1 MRIYHT
7 KEGIVLNVI
16 KRDGRVV
23 NFNPDKIENAMI
35 KAYKSCH
42 GKAPD
47 DKFNLLIDRTVSY
60 IERQVLLSDDG
71 VGVED
76 IQDLVERKLMDSRYK
91 EVARSYISYR
101 DSRSRERLK
110 KSKLIQDMASKLKGT
125 NIENQNANVDEN
137 SFGGRMGEAR
147 SVVVKDYALN
157 YCMSAMSRENH
168 LNNMVYIHD
177 LDSYAPGMSNCL
189 SLPLDDLLRKGFTT
203 RQTDVRPANSVNT
216 AFQLVAVTFQLQSL
230 NQFGGVA
237 ATHLDHTMVPY
248 VRKSFYKHFKDGL
261 KYVENYAGD
270 IKDLGISKRTSIVD
284 KKYKNFSKAYSYAY
298 EMTERETYQA
308 VEGMYHNLRVF
319 G

>member
-157 YCMSAMSRENH
+157 YCMSAMSRENP
-168 LNNMVYIHD
+168 LNNMIYVHD
-177 LDSYAPGMSNCL
+177 LDSFASGMHNCL
-189 SLPLDDLLRKGFTT
+189 SIPLDDLLRKGFTT

-216 AFQLVAVTFQLQSL
+216 AFQLVAVTFQLHSL
-230 NQFGGVA
+230 NQFGKN
-237 ATHLDHTMVPY
+237 LC
-248 VRKSFYKHFKDGL
+248 R
-261 KYVENYAGD
+261 
-270 IKDLGISKRTSIVD
+270 SKT
-284 KKYKNFSKAYSYAY
+284 
-298 EMTERETYQA
+298 
-308 VEGMYHNLRVF
+308 L
-319 G
+319 

>member
-60 IERQVLLSDDG
+60 IERQVLLSEDG

-147 SVVVKDYALN
+147 SVVVRDYALN
-157 YCMSAMSRENH
+157 YCMSPMSRDNH
-168 LNNMVYIHD
+168 LNNMVYVHD
-177 LDSYAPGMSNCL
+177 LDNFAIGSHNCL
-189 SLPLDDLLRKGFTT
+189 STPMDDLLRRGFNT

-230 NQFGGVA
+230 NQFGKN
-237 ATHLDHTMVPY
+237 LC
-248 VRKSFYKHFKDGL
+248 R
-261 KYVENYAGD
+261 
-270 IKDLGISKRTSIVD
+270 SKT
-284 KKYKNFSKAYSYAY
+284 
-298 EMTERETYQA
+298 
-308 VEGMYHNLRVF
+308 L
-319 G
+319 

>member
-147 SVVVKDYALN
+147 SVVVRDYALN
-157 YCMSAMSRENH
+157 YCMSPMSRDNH
-168 LNNMVYIHD
+168 LNNMVYVHD
-177 LDSYAPGMSNCL
+177 LDNFAIGSHNCL
-189 SLPLDDLLRKGFTT
+189 STPMDDLLRRGFNT

-216 AFQLVAVTFQLQSL
+216 AFQLVAVIFQLQSL

-248 VRKSFYKHFKDGL
+248 VRKSFYKHFKDGM
-261 KYVENYAGD
+261 KYVENYGSID
-270 IKDLGISKRTSIVD
+270 SDLGFNDSMSITDKR
-284 KKYKNFSKAYSYAY
+284 YKHYSRAYNYALD
-298 EMTERETYQA
+298 MTKREIHQA

>member
-147 SVVVKDYALN
+147 SVVVRDYALN
-157 YCMSAMSRENH
+157 YCMSPMSRDNH
-168 LNNMVYIHD
+168 LNNMVYVHD
-177 LDSYAPGMSNCL
+177 LDNFAIGSHNCL
-189 SLPLDDLLRKGFTT
+189 STPMDDLLRRGFNT

-216 AFQLVAVTFQLQSL
+216 AFQLVAVIFQLQSL
-230 NQFGGVA
+230 NQFGKN
-237 ATHLDHTMVPY
+237 LC
-248 VRKSFYKHFKDGL
+248 R
-261 KYVENYAGD
+261 
-270 IKDLGISKRTSIVD
+270 SKT
-284 KKYKNFSKAYSYAY
+284 
-298 EMTERETYQA
+298 
-308 VEGMYHNLRVF
+308 L
-319 G
+319 

>member
-168 LNNMVYIHD
+168 LNNMIYIHD

-230 NQFGGVA
+230 NQFGKN
-237 ATHLDHTMVPY
+237 LC
-248 VRKSFYKHFKDGL
+248 R
-261 KYVENYAGD
+261 
-270 IKDLGISKRTSIVD
+270 SKT
-284 KKYKNFSKAYSYAY
+284 
-298 EMTERETYQA
+298 
-308 VEGMYHNLRVF
+308 L
-319 G
+319 

>member
-60 IERQVLLSDDG
+60 IERQVLLSEDG

-168 LNNMVYIHD
+168 LNNMIYVHD
-177 LDSYAPGMSNCL
+177 LDSFASGMHNCL
-189 SLPLDDLLRKGFTT
+189 SIPLDDLLRKGFTT

-230 NQFGGVA
+230 NQFGKN
-237 ATHLDHTMVPY
+237 LC
-248 VRKSFYKHFKDGL
+248 R
-261 KYVENYAGD
+261 
-270 IKDLGISKRTSIVD
+270 SKT
-284 KKYKNFSKAYSYAY
+284 
-298 EMTERETYQA
+298 
-308 VEGMYHNLRVF
+308 L
-319 G
+319 

>member
-60 IERQVLLSDDG
+60 IERQVLLSEDG
-71 VGVED
+71 IGVED

-168 LNNMVYIHD
+168 LNNMIYIHD
-177 LDSYAPGMSNCL
+177 LDSFASGMHNCL
-189 SLPLDDLLRKGFTT
+189 SIPLDDLLKKGFTT

-230 NQFGGVA
+230 NQFGKN
-237 ATHLDHTMVPY
+237 LC
-248 VRKSFYKHFKDGL
+248 R
-261 KYVENYAGD
+261 
-270 IKDLGISKRTSIVD
+270 SKT
-284 KKYKNFSKAYSYAY
+284 
-298 EMTERETYQA
+298 
-308 VEGMYHNLRVF
+308 L
-319 G
+319 